1 MMYHMVIYQHWGY
14 YWSFIGSQKEEPLWA
29 IGLGLVKYT
38 VDSPLE
44 IASSLQRTLG
54 IFWGHLWLSPFGQ
67 WCATSI

>member
-14 YWSFIGSQKEEPLWA
+14 YWSFIESQRRRAVWA

-44 IASSLQRTLG
+44 IASSLAED
-54 IFWGHLWLSPFGQ
+54 IEHFWGHLWLCIVGQ